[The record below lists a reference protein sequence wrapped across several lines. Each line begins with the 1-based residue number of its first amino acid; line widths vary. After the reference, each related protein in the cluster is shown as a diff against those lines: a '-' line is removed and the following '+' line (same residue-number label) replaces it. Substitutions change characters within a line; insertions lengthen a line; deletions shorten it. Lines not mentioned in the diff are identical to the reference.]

1 MFIFSTNTI
10 INEFAGYPG
19 GFIVDDALLARSRN
33 DADLT
38 AIKGQKVRWYVD
50 KTDENDPILRIGRDF
65 RFASSNV
72 VAIYKRECNDPELA
86 KVEIDLA
93 AIVDPGFYR
102 IAIYVRLSQGSQDS
116 YYANDFV
123 FKGKP
128 FFVEFKVTQADVN
141 DKVNLAKK
149 IVRIVK
155 KYMNM
160 QYEYPLLTVTADQG
174 KVYIEATD
182 EYQRFKIV
190 ELQQLGEGFNPDC
203 CHALEVYEAI
213 DSLDPQADAY
223 QGYITFVEAAD
234 HHLLK
239 GKEGFGTYRQI
250 TKDLR
255 LPTGANNRWNGIVRD
270 DMPQLG
276 GKYDEYII
284 YMCVNRGV
292 MGSDAV
298 GDLVKSRTHHVF
310 YVLHDEC
317 EDIIETW
324 EKALL
329 QIAPE
334 IEVVNKDKDDAE
346 LASPFGSEEAD
357 TALNVKENTAR
368 TTPSGAHEQGVSG
381 GASDKQVNS
390 FHGKLDDP
398 AEEEQNP

>member
-19 GFIVDDALLARSRN
+19 GFIVDDALLTRSRN

-93 AIVDPGFYR
+93 AIADPGFYR

-213 DSLDPQADAY
+213 DSLDPQADAH

-284 YMCVNRGV
+284 YRPIKNSVKISNVKGLENIASS
-292 MGSDAV
+292 GSYD
-298 GDLVKSRTHHVF
+298 
-310 YVLHDEC
+310 
-317 EDIIETW
+317 
-324 EKALL
+324 
-329 QIAPE
+329 
-334 IEVVNKDKDDAE
+334 
-346 LASPFGSEEAD
+346 EAD
-357 TALNVKENTAR
+357 
-368 TTPSGAHEQGVSG
+368 
-381 GASDKQVNS
+381 
-390 FHGKLDDP
+390 
-398 AEEEQNP
+398 